1 MQVREAGASK
11 FEGGPTWRVD
21 ADAHLPVPARLRARS
36 LARVRPALGGHAA
49 RLVALAVLLGV
60 FYALGAL
67 VPFWYLS
74 SPADGAAFFP
84 PAGLTLAI
92 ILLTPR
98 RTWPLWLVVIATT
111 EVTVDLTH
119 REGVAL
125 ALGFALANTIE
136 PVVGVHLLLKGGRTW
151 ARQWSNHRSA
161 LLRYVLFA
169 IAAAPL
175 VGAAIGTITSVLFRD
190 PSNWW
195 TTFGN
200 WWLGDAL
207 GVLIVATP
215 ILAWA
220 RRSRYESSPSL
231 RILAVMVP
239 VAISITIIPAMI
251 WRQPVVYALLPVLV
265 WAAFTGGTRAVSVVG
280 VGIAAAVD
288 WVAITGRANR
298 LLAPAPPHRELVFL
312 QIFLALT
319 ILTGMTLAVE
329 IAERRRTEALARRA
343 DAERTRSE
351 QATVKI
357 AEAERRSITQDTH
370 DIVGHGL
377 NVMLLQVGAARRVFD
392 SDPSLARELLDSSEM
407 IGRRACKDLD
417 IALAM
422 TTASPDLQSGRGIQN
437 LPELVD
443 AMRSTSMRVDLVTE
457 GERPELSTLVDW
469 SAYRIVQEAL
479 TNVAKHAPGA
489 SVTVTVR
496 YGDEE
501 VWLSVVDD
509 GSAES
514 PAARGGEGRGI
525 IGMRERV
532 AALGGELE
540 VGPAEPHGFAVS
552 ARLPL

>member
-1 MQVREAGASK
+1 MQVTEVGASN
-11 FEGGPTWRVD
+11 FEGGQAWSPGAEAALR
-21 ADAHLPVPARLRARS
+21 PMPRPAVRWMDRARS
-36 LARVRPALGGHAA
+36 ADGRRVA
-49 RLVALAVLLGV
+49 RLAALAVLLGV
-60 FYALGAL
+60 FYAFGAL
-67 VPFWYLS
+67 LPFWYLK

-84 PAGLTLAI
+84 PAGLSLAI
-92 ILLTPR
+92 VLLTPR
-98 RTWPLWLVVIATT
+98 RTWPIWLVVIAAA
-111 EVTVDLTH
+111 EISVDLTH
-119 REGVAL
+119 GEGVAL
-125 ALGFALANTIE
+125 ALGFALANTVE
-136 PVVGVHLLLKGGRTW
+136 PVVGAHLLLKGGRTW
-151 ARQWSNHRSA
+151 AREWSNHRAA
-161 LLRYVLFA
+161 LLRYALFA
-169 IAAAPL
+169 IVAAPL
-175 VGAAIGTITSVLFRD
+175 VGAAIGATSSALLQS
-190 PSNWW
+190 SNWW

-215 ILAWA
+215 ILAWT
-220 RRSRYESSPSL
+220 RRSRYEASPPLSV
-231 RILAVMVP
+231 LAAMVV
-239 VAISITIIPAMI
+239 VAVSVTIVPAMI
-251 WRQPVVYALLPVLV
+251 WRQPFVYALLPVLV

-288 WVAITGRANR
+288 WVTITGRANR

-329 IAERRRTEALARRA
+329 IAERRRTEAKARRS

-392 SDPSLARELLDSSEM
+392 SDPVLARELLDSSEM

-417 IALAM
+417 VALAM
-422 TTASPDLQSGRGIQN
+422 TTASPDLQPGRGLEN
-437 LPELVD
+437 LPELVV
-443 AMRSTSMRVDLVTE
+443 AMRNASMRVDLVTT
-457 GERPELSTLVDW
+457 GDRPEISTLVDW

-489 SVTVTVR
+489 AVTVTVR
-496 YGDEE
+496 YGDQE

-509 GSAES
+509 GAES
-514 PAARGGEGRGI
+514 PSTRSGEGRGI
-525 IGMRERV
+525 IGMRERAV
-532 AALGGELE
+532 ALGGELE
-540 VGPAEPHGFAVS
+540 VGPVEPRGFAVS

>member
-1 MQVREAGASK
+1 MQVTDVGAPN
-11 FEGGPTWRVD
+11 FEGGQVWG
-21 ADAHLPVPARLRARS
+21 AGAHAPLRPASRPVAPWS
-36 LARVRPALGGHAA
+36 ARVRSAEGRQVA
-49 RLVALAVLLGV
+49 RLAGLAVLLGV

-67 VPFWYLS
+67 LPFWYLK

-84 PAGLTLAI
+84 PAGLSLAI
-92 ILLTPR
+92 VLLTPR
-98 RTWPLWLVVIATT
+98 RTWPIWLVVIATA
-111 EVTVDLTH
+111 EITVDLTH
-119 REGVAL
+119 GEGVAL
-125 ALGFALANTIE
+125 ALAFALANTVE
-136 PVVGVHLLLKGGRTW
+136 PVIGAQLLSKGGGKW
-151 ARQWSNHRSA
+151 AREWSNHRAA
-161 LLRYVLFA
+161 LIRYALFA
-169 IAAAPL
+169 IVAAPL
-175 VGAAIGTITSVLFRD
+175 VGAAIGATSSALLQP

-215 ILAWA
+215 ILAWT
-220 RRSRYESSPSL
+220 RRSRYEASPPLSV
-231 RILAVMVP
+231 LAVMVV
-239 VAISITIIPAMI
+239 VAVSVTIVPAMI
-251 WRQPVVYALLPVLV
+251 WRQPFVYALLPVLV

-288 WVAITGRANR
+288 WVTITGRANR

-329 IAERRRTEALARRA
+329 IAERRRTEAKARRS

-392 SDPSLARELLDSSEM
+392 SDPVLARELLDSSEM

-417 IALAM
+417 VALAM
-422 TTASPDLQSGRGIQN
+422 TTASPDLQPGRGLEN
-437 LPELVD
+437 LPELVV
-443 AMRSTSMRVDLVTE
+443 AMRNASMRVDLVTT
-457 GERPELSTLVDW
+457 GDRPEISTLVDW

-489 SVTVTVR
+489 AVTVTVR
-496 YGDEE
+496 YGDQE

-509 GSAES
+509 GAES
-514 PAARGGEGRGI
+514 PSTRSGEGRGI
-525 IGMRERV
+525 IGMRERAV
-532 AALGGELE
+532 ALGGELE
-540 VGPAEPHGFAVS
+540 IGPVEPRGFAVS

>member
-1 MQVREAGASK
+1 MQVTEVGASN
-11 FEGGPTWRVD
+11 FEGGQPWPAG
-21 ADAHLPVPARLRARS
+21 ADGRLRPATPPGAPW
-36 LARVRPALGGHAA
+36 LARVRAADGRRVA
-49 RLVALAVLLGV
+49 RLAGLAVLLGV

-67 VPFWYLS
+67 LPFWYLQ

-84 PAGLTLAI
+84 PAGLSLAI
-92 ILLTPR
+92 FLLTPR
-98 RTWPLWLVVIATT
+98 RTWPIWLVVIATA
-111 EVTVDLTH
+111 EITVDLTH
-119 REGVAL
+119 HEGVAM
-125 ALGFALANTIE
+125 ALGFALANTVE
-136 PVVGVHLLLKGGRTW
+136 PVVGTQLLLKGGRTW
-151 ARQWSNHRSA
+151 ARQWSNHRAA

-169 IAAAPL
+169 IVAAPL
-175 VGAAIGTITSVLFRD
+175 VGAAIGATTSALS
-190 PSNWW
+190 PGASNWW

-207 GVLIVATP
+207 GVLIIATP
-215 ILAWA
+215 ILAWS
-220 RRSRYESSPSL
+220 RRSRYESSPPL
-231 RILAVMVP
+231 GILALMVV
-239 VAISITIIPAMI
+239 VAVSITIVPAMI

-288 WVAITGRANR
+288 WVTITGRAGR

-329 IAERRRTEALARRA
+329 IAERRRTEAVARRA
-343 DAERTRSE
+343 DTERARSE

-357 AEAERRSITQDTH
+357 AEAERRGITQDTH

-392 SDPSLARELLDSSEM
+392 SDPALARELLDSSEM

-422 TTASPDLQSGRGIQN
+422 TTASPDLQPGRGLEN

-443 AMRSTSMRVDLVTE
+443 AVRNASMRVELVTA
-457 GERPELSTLVDW
+457 GDRPEISTLVDW

-489 SVTVTVR
+489 SVVVTVHYR
-496 YGDEE
+496 QEE

-509 GSAES
+509 GWAES
-514 PAARGGEGRGI
+514 PTARNGEGRGI
-525 IGMRERV
+525 IGMRERAV
-532 AALGGELE
+532 ALGGELE
-540 VGPAEPHGFAVS
+540 VGPVEPRGFAVR